1 MYLVCSSPLT
11 MILSKDDAFMILTT
25 KIGLPTVDIITDCL
39 TVENVFSIAIEFAHD
54 SQLSS
59 TLFGIGYAM
68 IFFLVLSF
76 ILMLPQYFRVEK
88 TRRQKLKALP
98 FLLTSTWPQYRGMRL
113 LWWSF
118 IDENDEKCRAEK
130 LDFEQEISHIGEYIR
145 FQNRNFFL
153 KNEY

>member
-1 MYLVCSSPLT
+1 

-39 TVENVFSIAIEFAHD
+39 TVENVFSIATEFASSTYS
-54 SQLSS
+54 SQKELVP

-118 IDENDEKCRAEK
+118 IVENDEKCRAEK

>member
-39 TVENVFSIAIEFAHD
+39 TVENVFSIATEFAHD
-54 SQLSS
+54 SQLAS

-76 ILMLPQYFRVEK
+76 YTVR
-88 TRRQKLKALP
+88 
-98 FLLTSTWPQYRGMRL
+98 Y
-113 LWWSF
+113 
-118 IDENDEKCRAEK
+118 
-130 LDFEQEISHIGEYIR
+130 
-145 FQNRNFFL
+145 NFFPPYIVSL
-153 KNEY
+153 PSYVIQGIIQESIGYPYPQVKTK